1 MGPPG
6 YEQLR
11 EPAPMVD
18 EQKKERTIGLRQLGQ
33 AEAAIEDA
41 TRVIETGDCDFG
53 AFYTRALGEEL

>member
-1 MGPPG
+1 
-6 YEQLR
+6 
-11 EPAPMVD
+11 MVD